1 MAPSHA
7 ASAAN
12 SRSGFAVEGHESI
25 RDAAPDD
32 FAAILALNADSVH
45 FLSPLSGDQLANL
58 HRQAAYHRVVER
70 HGRIAAF
77 LLVLRE
83 GADYDSPNYRWFAQR
98 YPQFLYIDRIVVA
111 ADRQGHG
118 LAAMLYDDLLAFA
131 KTTGVETLTCE
142 FDLDP
147 PNPASAK
154 FHARYGFREVGTQ
167 WLGGGKKQVSLQAR
181 ALPASS
187 ST

>member
-1 MAPSHA
+1 M
-7 ASAAN
+7 
-12 SRSGFAVEGHESI
+12 I
-25 RDAAPDD
+25 RDAATDD
-32 FAAILALNADSVH
+32 FPAILALNAESVH
-45 FLSPLSGDQLANL
+45 FLSPLEETRLRRL
-58 HRQAAYHRVVER
+58 HAQAFYHHVVELD
-70 HGRIAAF
+70 GAVAAF

-111 ADRQGHG
+111 ADRQRHG
-118 LAAMLYDDLLAFA
+118 LAAMLYDDLIAFA
-131 KTTGVETLTCE
+131 KTTGMETLTCE

-181 ALPASS
+181 AVVP
-187 ST
+187 